1 MDALKRFARPL
12 IEAVYQPAMRL
23 KRGQTLGARCVL
35 IDAGGRV
42 LLIRHTYV
50 PGWSFPGGG
59 VEHNETL
66 VQALKRELREEVG
79 VTLEGDPE
87 LHGIFA
93 NFERFP
99 GDHVARFVSR
109 AWRQDGTPRRN
120 LEIAEQRLFVPGEW
134 PKSLSPATGRRLGEL
149 FGDDSLSPYW

>member
-1 MDALKRFARPL
+1 MDALKRLVRPL

-35 IDAGGRV
+35 IDEAGRV

-59 VEHNETL
+59 VEHDETL
-66 VQALKRELREEVG
+66 VDALRRELREEVG
-79 VTLEGDPE
+79 VTLQEDPV

-99 GDHVARFVSR
+99 GDHVALFVSR
-109 AWRQDGTPRRN
+109 AWRQDEAPRRN
-120 LEIAEQRLFVPGEW
+120 LEIAEQRRFAPGDW
-134 PKSLSPATGRRLGEL
+134 PDSLSPATGRRLGEL
-149 FGDDSLSPYW
+149 FGDAVLSPYW

>member
-1 MDALKRFARPL
+1 MDALKRIVRPL
-12 IEAVYQPAMRL
+12 IDAVYQPAMRL

-35 IDAGGRV
+35 IDGSGRV

-66 VQALKRELREEVG
+66 LQALARELREEVG
-79 VTLEGDPE
+79 VTLEGEPA
-87 LHGIFA
+87 LHGVFA

-99 GDHVARFVSR
+99 GDHVALFVAR
-109 AWRQDGTPRRN
+109 AWRRDDAPRRN
-120 LEIAEQRLFVPGEW
+120 LEIAEQRLFAPGDW
-134 PKSLSPATGRRLGEL
+134 PEALSPATGRRLGEL
-149 FGDDSLSPYW
+149 FAGNPLSPYW